1 MAAQFVWINGLPG
14 VGKLTVARAL
24 CALLPSAQL
33 IDNHSLIDQVSL
45 PRTHASYN
53 AERARVRDAAYSSA
67 VYPPD
72 DDAQLA
78 RVVIFTGALRLPS
91 NPTQHIPSHPRSE
104 VDVNIT
110 EQRGVAGYI
119 DFFTA
124 GTIGTEWAWAHH
136 AAAARAG
143 RPFLPVYLTCERGE
157 NLRRVV
163 RPERGAA
170 GSSKLTDAALVESF
184 MEDSQIYRFPGLG
197 VEIDTTTRGP
207 EETARLILDAMK
219 AQVEGLRA

>member
-33 IDNHSLIDQVSL
+33 NDNHSLLDQVSL

-67 VYPPD
+67 LYPRDDD

-78 RVVIFTGALRLPS
+78 RVVIFTGALLHRG
-91 NPTQHIPSHPRSE
+91 HRSA
-104 VDVNIT
+104 
-110 EQRGVAGYI
+110 QSGRGR
-119 DFFTA
+119 T
-124 GTIGTEWAWAHH
+124 T
-136 AAAARAG
+136 RAG
-143 RPFLPVYLTCERGE
+143 RPFFLPVDLTCERGE

-184 MEDSQIYRFPGLG
+184 MEDSHIYRFPGLG
-197 VEIDTTTRGP
+197 VEIDTTARGP
-207 EETARLILDAMK
+207 EETA
-219 AQVEGLRA
+219 QVEELRA

>member
-1 MAAQFVWINGLPG
+1 MAAQFVWINGFPG

-53 AERARVRDAAYSSA
+53 AERARIRDAAYSSA
-67 VYPPD
+67 VYPRDDDDD

-78 RVVIFTGALRLPS
+78 RVVIFT
-91 NPTQHIPSHPRSE
+91 
-104 VDVNIT
+104 
-110 EQRGVAGYI
+110 

-124 GTIGTEWAWAHH
+124 GTTGTEWAWAHH

-184 MEDSQIYRFPGLG
+184 MDDSQIYRFPGLG
-197 VEIDTTTRGP
+197 VEIDTTAREP
-207 EETARLILDAMK
+207 EETARLILDAMR
-219 AQVEGLRA
+219 AQVEESRA